1 MSKVF
6 RRPMFRKGG
15 STNMNGIM
23 SGIRDEY
30 EDGGP
35 TARQRYE
42 EIIQKY
48 SQPAIDPLSKLLIQ
62 GGLRGLSETGGG
74 GTLAN
79 LAMAFQEPTEQLFSD
94 LQTRKDLERE
104 AELAGLQ
111 MDISDEEKR
120 QARIQAVKDEK
131 ERQAFELKKIGVKS
145 QADIDELV
153 KKYELEEEYG
163 TPGTNLQKDY
173 SAERAYENAVDQ
185 RVASRGKLKTFEKP
199 NIEQAFP
206 RATAEYDIHILR
218 NLRKTDDPIGKEIA
232 ANNFGFV
239 PFDQRNQEFDF
250 DQMVTG
256 GYYYY
261 PPMKVFVQR
270 EPKTDTSEG
279 GLFQINPYT
288 FEKSLIPETEKN

>member
-1 MSKVF
+1 
-6 RRPMFRKGG
+6 
-15 STNMNGIM
+15 MNGIM

-35 TARQRYE
+35 TARERYE
-42 EIIQKY
+42 EIVQKY

-163 TPGTNLQKDY
+163 TSGTGLQKDY
-173 SAERAYENAVDQ
+173 SAQRAYEDAVDQ
-185 RVASRGKLKTFEKP
+185 RVASASKLTSFQKP

-206 RATAEYDIHILR
+206 RATAEYDTYILR
-218 NLRKTDDPIGKEIA
+218 NLRKTDDVIGREIA

-239 PFDQRNQEFDF
+239 PFDQKKQEFDF

-288 FEKSLIPETEKN
+288 FEKNLIPETEKN